1 MHRRDRDRCIDELT
15 QYLAIPSIPDD
26 GGHRIREG
34 IRFQA
39 TDFRQQVSAYT
50 STNCR
55 ALQHS
60 AAGMAGPPAWLLGV
74 VASVAALSVL
84 GDDFGLFTSLTGAMY
99 AALGAFWFGA
109 GLAAL
114 LDARHGGRNAVIVA
128 LSVAALVIV
137 YIGVAFTRVPPPG
150 STGGPNV
157 LPP

>member
-1 MHRRDRDRCIDELT
+1 MRLCIDATET
-15 QYLAIPSIPDD
+15 AVSTSSRSISPFPASPMTAAIASAKVS
-26 GGHRIREG
+26 G
-34 IRFQA
+34 
-39 TDFRQQVSAYT
+39 FRRQVSGYT